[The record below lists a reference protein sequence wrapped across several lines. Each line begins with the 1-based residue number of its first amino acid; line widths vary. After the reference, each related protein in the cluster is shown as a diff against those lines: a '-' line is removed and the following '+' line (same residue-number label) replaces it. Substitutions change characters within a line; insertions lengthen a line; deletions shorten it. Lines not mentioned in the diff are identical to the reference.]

1 MREGELLNRIFARSA
16 TLKDAFPAVEVGP
29 GDDCAVV
36 LASGGSRLLLKVDQA
51 IEGRHFTTETPLDF
65 IARKAIA
72 RAVSDIAAMAGT
84 PLAALVGAA
93 LPHGYEQSRAD
104 ALYDALLKWSLHFGC
119 PIVGGDT
126 ATFARPQGTHGGG
139 GGGGGGGVLTLSVSI
154 IGTPHTARGPVL
166 RSGARPGDDVFV
178 TGTIGGSFRERPDAD
193 FPFPGGGKHLT
204 FTPRTR
210 EATALADTLG
220 DHLHAMMD
228 ISDGLGLD
236 AARLATRSKAAIEFD
251 AARIPLSPG
260 QSDPLRAA
268 THGEDYELL
277 FTAAPGAAVPASIA
291 GTPLTRIGRVTAH
304 ADGQP
309 RCVLIHNG
317 ARIPADS
324 LGWEH
329 AG

>member
-36 LASGGSRLLLKVDQA
+36 LAPGGSRLLLKVDQVV
-51 IEGRHFTTETPLDF
+51 EGRHFTPETPLDL

-84 PLAALVGAA
+84 PLAALVGAV

-119 PIVGGDT
+119 PLVGGDT
-126 ATFARPQGTHGGG
+126 AMFARGSGGE
-139 GGGGGGGVLTLSVSI
+139 LTLSVSI
-154 IGTPHTARGPVL
+154 IGTPHAVRGPVL
-166 RSGARPGDDVFV
+166 RSGAQPGDDVFV
-178 TGTIGGSFRERPDAD
+178 TGSIGGSFREKPDAE
-193 FPFPGGGKHLT
+193 FPFSGGGKHLT

-210 EATALADTLG
+210 EAVTLADILG
-220 DHLHAMMD
+220 DRLHAMMD

-236 AARLATRSKAAIEFD
+236 AARLATRSNAAIELD
-251 AARIPLSPG
+251 APRIPLSPG

-268 THGEDYELL
+268 AHGEDYELL
-277 FTAAPGAAVPASIA
+277 FTAAPGAPVPASIA

-304 ADGQP
+304 ADGHP

-317 ARIPADS
+317 ARTPADA

>member
-16 TLKDAFPAVEVGP
+16 TVRDAFPAVEVGP

-36 LASGGSRLLLKVDQA
+36 VAPGGPRLLLKVDQVV
-51 IEGRHFTTETPLDF
+51 EGRHFTTETPLDL

-93 LPHGYEQSRAD
+93 LPHGYEQARAD

-119 PIVGGDT
+119 PLVGGDT
-126 ATFARPQGTHGGG
+126 AMFARG

-154 IGTPHTARGPVL
+154 IGTPHSARGPVL

-178 TGTIGGSFRERPDAD
+178 TGSIGGSFREQPDTE
-193 FPFPGGGKHLT
+193 FSFPGGGKHLT
-204 FTPRTR
+204 FVPRTR
-210 EATALADTLG
+210 EAAALADTLG
-220 DHLHAMMD
+220 GSLHAMMD

-236 AARLATRSKAAIEFD
+236 AARLATRSNAAIELD
-251 AARIPLSPG
+251 AVRIPLSPG
-260 QSDPLRAA
+260 ESDPLRA
-268 THGEDYELL
+268 TGHGEDYELL
-277 FTAAPGAAVPASIA
+277 FTTAPGAPVPTVFI
-291 GTPLTRIGRVTAH
+291 GTPITRIGTVTPH
-304 ADGQP
+304 TGGQP
-309 RCVLIHNG
+309 RCVLLH
-317 ARIPADS
+317 RDTRVPADA